1 MLGSQLGCCFCSTQG
16 KGGRHAE
23 EEEHDRE
30 AESGKCEGDDEG
42 HREAEAFQAKQKLQR
57 VERRLVGQVHEGVE
71 SGEQERKRTMRMR
84 PHSSPVLAFDA
95 KNEYLLR
102 SDDPMMSLGQLFR
115 KHSCILGCC
124 ESDCLGLGHQSIS
137 CSQHKASPVD
147 AAVGET
153 VSNVHIDA
161 LHCHRH
167 RGNRNQ
173 ARDRLSSGYEL
184 TKKLRTTKKLRV
196 RMKRRIEPKK
206 KPRAMTKQTAGMK
219 RAELGKKL
227 RTLQQKRRMTVWK
240 KAAKRTVQRELR
252 KDEEEQALHVDF
264 GSSELWEG
272 LLSKTEEYPWDVCS
286 RDEAVAEVSRKRK
299 ERKKKRT
306 RGRGR

>member
-1 MLGSQLGCCFCSTQG
+1 M
-16 KGGRHAE
+16 
-23 EEEHDRE
+23 
-30 AESGKCEGDDEG
+30 
-42 HREAEAFQAKQKLQR
+42 
-57 VERRLVGQVHEGVE
+57 
-71 SGEQERKRTMRMR
+71 
-84 PHSSPVLAFDA
+84 
-95 KNEYLLR
+95 
-102 SDDPMMSLGQLFR
+102 
-115 KHSCILGCC
+115 
-124 ESDCLGLGHQSIS
+124 
-137 CSQHKASPVD
+137 
-147 AAVGET
+147 
-153 VSNVHIDA
+153 
-161 LHCHRH
+161 
-167 RGNRNQ
+167 
-173 ARDRLSSGYEL
+173 SSGYEL

-206 KPRAMTKQTAGMK
+206 KPRAMKKQTAGMK

-306 RGRGR
+306 KREGKMTIDLNFVAPEFSNAKLLLYMEDTSAQNSSLFVVKSS